1 MKYCILDTSHSV
13 LRYCRHNLC
22 CPFAVF
28 TPLPSPSK
36 KEGGKER
43 KGETPPQNA
52 KPECEGKK
60 RKWHYLAKLQGEH
73 DMGVWFCWQKRGPK
87 LQGLRVG
94 FRLKKEEGDNGKEP
108 GKWRSR
114 VKGWALWVHG
124 RSLSQAVLWVWD
136 WGQPAHGSWGC
147 ACPAWAT
154 AATVLWL
161 QFWHLQWVIIWG
173 GKKFVELY
181 FALIIISISIT
192 LLHRHLFIA
201 WVRLYFLSLSCF
213 CCWNPGHSAS
223 MANSGL
229 LERFPLSA
237 WLEST
242 PSPWAELSLL
252 LRKIFC
258 RADTA
263 RQVCPGMLPSS
274 CASECMFGCHCN
286 NLVMTKREDNQDFL
300 QTQSYNTDSN
310 VAAKFPF
317 PCLKHLLPEK
327 HLQNHCC
334 ILLLMTFRIMVFS
347 DFCF

>member
-1 MKYCILDTSHSV
+1 MQNQNVRGKKEVALFGKASRGTWHGSLV
-13 LRYCRHNLC
+13 LLTEEGAKVARTEGGFQIKKGRGWQWEGAREVKEQSEGLSTLG
-22 CPFAVF
+22 AREK
-28 TPLPSPSK
+28 PLPSSVV
-36 KEGGKER
+36 
-43 KGETPPQNA
+43 
-52 KPECEGKK
+52 
-60 RKWHYLAKLQGEH
+60 
-73 DMGVWFCWQKRGPK
+73 GV
-87 LQGLRVG
+87 
-94 FRLKKEEGDNGKEP
+94 RL
-108 GKWRSR
+108 
-114 VKGWALWVHG
+114 
-124 RSLSQAVLWVWD
+124 
-136 WGQPAHGSWGC
+136 GS
-147 ACPAWAT
+147 ACPRELGLCLPSLGYSCHCPL
-154 AATVLWL
+154 ATV
-161 QFWHLQWVIIWG
+161 WHLQWVLIWG

-213 CCWNPGHSAS
+213 CCWNPGHSTS

-252 LRKIFC
+252 LRKLFC

-286 NLVMTKREDNQDFL
+286 NLVMAKREDNQDFL